1 MTRVAES
8 SIGLMTK
15 NEHILTSQQ
24 SSICPKN
31 TTFVTTIVTI
41 GVRIKKVIKLYKSN
55 LIAYVEGIPRENVL

>member
-1 MTRVAES
+1 MTRAES

-15 NEHILTSQQ
+15 SEHILTFQP
-24 SSICPKN
+24 SSICTKN

-41 GVRIKKVIKLYKSN
+41 KGWNKKVINLYKSN